1 MSNVLTAF
9 DTFPCFEGLFF
20 EDFNGGFP
28 LGGGGGI
35 LPKIFTLETIEL
47 YTIMQY
53 LSRKS

>member
-28 LGGGGGI
+28 LGGGGNTRQDI
-35 LPKIFTLETIEL
+35 YI
-47 YTIMQY
+47 
-53 LSRKS
+53 RNN